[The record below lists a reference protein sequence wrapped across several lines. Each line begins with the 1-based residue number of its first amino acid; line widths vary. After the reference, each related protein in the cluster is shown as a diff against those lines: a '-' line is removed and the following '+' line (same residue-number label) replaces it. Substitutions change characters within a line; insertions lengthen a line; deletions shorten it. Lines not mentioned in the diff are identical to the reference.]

1 MLNVSTTNTAAV
13 CAVVKVPVQ
22 QRLRW
27 LSYVGGRGEYV
38 TWVLRRP
45 VASLT
50 KHLCYRTGLL
60 LCCRMSLVRQSGV
73 ITFIMKC
80 NYAIIDVS
88 FYKLGKIR
96 KHRENLMCLWER
108 ERERHTLFEPILIIC
123 WLTCWLTCWLNID
136 PRDYQWSVTTYHTGD
151 HRFFDMFVNE

>member
-1 MLNVSTTNTAAV
+1 MKEANWGFCLHLI
-13 CAVVKVPVQ
+13 VKVPVQ

-73 ITFIMKC
+73 LTFIMKC

-96 KHRENLMCLWER
+96 KHRDNLMCLWER
-108 ERERHTLFEPILIIC
+108 EKDMHYLNLFWLYAGWHAGWRAGSILIREIISGPWQHIALEITDFLIC
-123 WLTCWLTCWLNID
+123 
-136 PRDYQWSVTTYHTGD
+136 S
-151 HRFFDMFVNE
+151 